1 MRPDRLPL
9 HRLAYALTAVLVLS
23 AASPLPAAADT
34 LVIGQLRSKAQTA
47 ITIPSGALTLV
58 DLANPATAAGQIT
71 SVTVQWSGGG
81 TNPCPSSF
89 KVKFFRPSA
98 SGGRLTY
105 LGERGPFASLR
116 GLLAMPISPPMAV
129 QPKDLIGVTE
139 LGGAACGGVGN
150 TDTGSGINAALYAS
164 DVTSD
169 QSLSDAFNLQ
179 RNMVSVQGTGDPPEV
194 RTGIVPVV
202 LSAPGTFGS
211 LFKTA
216 VQMTNP
222 GPNVITG
229 RLVFHPQS
237 KSASAD
243 DPALPFQVLGGQT
256 LSFPDI
262 VAALGQTGAGSL
274 DVISTSSPP
283 PLVVTRVFND
293 GGAAG
298 TSGFTESTVDPADA
312 LQQFD
317 SARLVTPDDPSN
329 FRLNVGVRTLSLG
342 AAVVVTLTSMSGAQ
356 LTSVNRSYPA
366 DYFEQVSATAFL
378 NGLAPGPNQTISIT
392 VNSGSLIVYGATA
405 DNRTNDSSVQLGNRN
420 DF

>member
-1 MRPDRLPL
+1 MRPDRLPV
-9 HRLAYALTAVLVLS
+9 HRLAYAFAAVVS
-23 AASPLPAAADT
+23 AALPLPAAAQT

-81 TNPCPSSF
+81 VTPCPSSF
-89 KVKFFRPSA
+89 KVKFFRPSS

-116 GLLAMPISPPMAV
+116 GLLAMPISPPVAV
-129 QPKDLIGVTE
+129 QIRDLIGVTE
-139 LGGAACGGVGN
+139 LGGPACGGVGN
-150 TDTGSGINAALYAS
+150 TDTGSGINTALYAS
-164 DVTSD
+164 DITSD

-179 RNMVSVQGTGDPPEV
+179 RNVVSVQGTGDPPDV

-211 LFKTA
+211 LFKTG

-243 DPALPFQVLGGQT
+243 DPNVPFQLLGGQT

-283 PLVVTRVFND
+283 PLIVTRVFND

-298 TSGFTESTVDPADA
+298 TSGFTEPAVDPADA
-312 LQQFD
+312 LTQFD
-317 SARLVTPDDPSN
+317 SARLVTPADPSN
-329 FRLNVGVRTLSLG
+329 FRLNVGVRTLGLG
-342 AAVVVTLTSMSGAQ
+342 AAVVVTLTSTSGTELA
-356 LTSVNRSYPA
+356 SISRSYPA
-366 DYFEQVSATAFL
+366 EYFEQVSASAFL
-378 NGLAPGPNQTISIT
+378 NGLTPGANQTISIT

-405 DNRTNDSSVQLGNRN
+405 DNRTNDSSVQLGNRK